1 MGGGSFDS
9 PGTSNSYGDQFST
22 HSIDSMVEIVQHSP
36 EPQINGMHR
45 LIYAKSAKVHPTA
58 FSRDNISGFVAI
70 VKKDALIPTYL
81 LSWIPES
88 LLHEKGES
96 EWEKF
101 YRVEAGPTVSQD
113 NDEDG
118 VLIDAPPPRGES
130 YAFSVP
136 ITSIYSFMV
145 AAPTLSCWHG
155 SVTVNLTS
163 GTTLSTLH
171 FHDDESRSMQI
182 SRSSSNA
189 ATWGGEDLLQH
200 LRAYCQLLKSTL
212 QPHLFLVDPSQADV
226 QAHSTMI
233 YEDLDFEQDSSPI
246 PIHRR
251 PRNSAS
257 ESRGGPSPG
266 TGARTSVLHDSLM
279 APSST
284 GLAILSGFSQLT
296 RATRHAAQSVLSHP
310 LAKPIIPHL
319 PAPVR
324 SLVNVQG
331 EWSSWVEKGGLG
343 EFESA
348 RVYLA
353 KWARIVAEEGER
365 ARQREAQGSAR
376 TIGAQEEESSNLG
389 VFELLAETS
398 NLPPPKPT
406 RDPKHPIN
414 KALWDSWFDAEGRP
428 SVRWMEVK
436 KQVFRRGVTVD
447 LKRKAWPFILG
458 VVPWESSTA
467 EREQLWTEKKIQYE
481 ALKAQWRDN
490 EELYNSAEIVEE
502 RHRIDVDCRRTDRTH
517 PLFAMLP
524 SDSGSPLSISPNSIT
539 VSGDDGGGHTPA
551 NRHVEILSVILLTYH
566 CYEKELGYVQGMS
579 DLLSPLYVVCGGDEV
594 ESFWCFVKTMERMN
608 RNFLRD
614 QSGMKKQLL
623 TLQEL
628 LRMMDPE
635 LYKHLEKTDSLNL
648 FFCFR
653 WILIWFKREFAFD
666 DVIGLWECL
675 WTDYY
680 STQFVLFVALAVLES
695 HRDVILRYLVEFD
708 EVLKYCNE
716 LSMTID
722 LDSTLAQA
730 EVLFLSFAQIV
741 ADIDRRR
748 AEQAM
753 PKGGGSFEIRRRK
766 GKGKVEAMNGDVVS
780 IALPSVSDD
789 LRELVK

>member
-1 MGGGSFDS
+1 MGGGPSGSLATPSSF
-9 PGTSNSYGDQFST
+9 GDQIST
-22 HSIDSMVEIVQHSP
+22 HSVDSMVEIVQHSP
-36 EPQINGMHR
+36 EHPETTKKHQ
-45 LIYAKSAKVHPTA
+45 LVYSKSKVYVHPTA
-58 FSRDNISGFVAI
+58 FSRDNIPGFVAI
-70 VKKDALIPTYL
+70 VKKDAFIPTYL

-88 LLHEKGES
+88 LLNEKGDS

-101 YRVEAGPTVSQD
+101 YRVEGSASTSQD
-113 NDEDG
+113 DEDG
-118 VLIDAPPPRGES
+118 VIIDAPPPRGES

-136 ITSIYSFMV
+136 LTSIYSFMV
-145 AAPTLSCWHG
+145 TAPTLSCWYG
-155 SVTVNLTS
+155 SITVNLTS
-163 GTTLSTLH
+163 GATLSTLH

-182 SRSSSNA
+182 SRSSPNA

-200 LRAYCQLLKSTL
+200 LRAYCQLLKSML
-212 QPHLFLVDPSQADV
+212 QPHLFLVDPSKADIE
-226 QAHSTMI
+226 AHSTVI
-233 YEDLDFEQDSSPI
+233 YEDLDFKNSSSPI

-251 PRNSAS
+251 PRSSAS
-257 ESRGGPSPG
+257 EGQSGPSS
-266 TGARTSVLHDSLM
+266 RTSVLHDSLM
-279 APSST
+279 TSSSA
-284 GLAILSGFSQLT
+284 GMAVLSAFSQLT
-296 RATRHAAQSVLSHP
+296 QATRHAAQSVLSHP

-319 PAPVR
+319 PEPVR
-324 SLVNVQG
+324 SLVNAPG

-365 ARQREAQGSAR
+365 ARQREAQGTAR
-376 TIGAQEEESSNLG
+376 VTGTEEEETSDLG

-406 RDPKHPIN
+406 RDPKHPID
-414 KALWDSWFDAEGRP
+414 KQLWDSWFDIEGRP
-428 SVRWMEVK
+428 TVRWMEVK
-436 KQVFRRGVTVD
+436 KQVFRRGVSVD
-447 LKRKAWPFILG
+447 LKRKVWPFILG

-467 EREQLWTEKKIQYE
+467 EREQLWAEKQARYE
-481 ALKAQWRDN
+481 AVKAQWRDN
-490 EELYNSAEIVEE
+490 EELFNSPEIVEE

-517 PLFAMLP
+517 PLFATLP
-524 SDSGSPLSISPNSIT
+524 SDSALPLSPTSISVP
-539 VSGDDGGGHTPA
+539 GDDSGGHTPA
-551 NRHVEILSVILLTYH
+551 NRHVETLSVILLTYH
-566 CYEKELGYVQGMS
+566 IYEKELGYVQGMS
-579 DLLSPLYVVCGGDEV
+579 DLLSPIYVVCGGDEV

-623 TLQEL
+623 TLQQL

-635 LYKHLEKTDSLNL
+635 LYKHFEKTDSLNL

-653 WILIWFKREFAFD
+653 WILIWFKREFVFD
-666 DVIGLWECL
+666 DVIKLWDCL

-741 ADIDRRR
+741 ADIDRRQ
-748 AEQAM
+748 AEQAT
-753 PKGGGSFEIRRRK
+753 PGGGSFEIRRRK
-766 GKGKVEAMNGDVVS
+766 GKGKGKADAAGDLVTV
-780 IALPSVSDD
+780 ALPSVSDE
-789 LRELVK
+789 LRELIR